1 MLRIALAAGAAVFA
15 ASFSQPAAAQSAKAL
30 VGTWAPVSAVITEP
44 GGGKT
49 EVFGPRPTGMLIFT
63 ADGQYAIVVRREELP
78 KLAANSRARGTAE
91 ENQAVVA
98 GSIAHYGR
106 YTVDP
111 KDGTVSFHI
120 QGSTYPNWDGVTQK
134 RPFTVK
140 GDQLTYKVPAPSV
153 SAGSGELVWRR
164 VKPQL

>member
-1 MLRIALAAGAAVFA
+1 MLRITILSSAVLLA
-15 ASFSQPAAAQSAKAL
+15 ASFSHPAAAQSAKAL
-30 VGTWAPVSAVITEP
+30 VGTWAPVSAVITDP

-49 EVFGPRPTGMLIFT
+49 EVFGPRPTGMLVFT
-63 ADGQYAIVVRREELP
+63 ADGQYAVVVRREELP
-78 KLAANSRARGTAE
+78 KFAANSRAKGTAE
-91 ENQAVVA
+91 ENRAVVA

-106 YTVDP
+106 YTVDA

-120 QGSTYPNWDGVTQK
+120 QGSTYPNWYGMTQK

-153 SAGSGELVWRR
+153 TSGSGELVWKR

>member
-1 MLRIALAAGAAVFA
+1 MLRIALVAGAAVLA
-15 ASFSQPAAAQSAKAL
+15 ASFSHPAAAQSAKAL
-30 VGTWAPVSAVITEP
+30 VGTWAPVSAVVTEAS
-44 GGGKT
+44 GAKT

-63 ADGQYAIVVRREELP
+63 ADGQYAVVVRRDELP
-78 KLAANSRARGTAE
+78 KFAANSRAKGTAE
-91 ENQAVVA
+91 ENRAVVT

-111 KDGTVSFHI
+111 REGTVSFHI
-120 QGSTYPNWDGVTQK
+120 QGSTYPNWDGMTQK

-153 SAGSGELVWRR
+153 TAGSGELVWKR

>member
-1 MLRIALAAGAAVFA
+1 MLRIATLSAAALLA

-30 VGTWAPVSAVITEP
+30 VGTWAPTSAIITQP
-44 GGGKT
+44 DGAKT
-49 EVFGPRPTGMLIFT
+49 EVFGPRPAGMLIFT
-63 ADGQYAIVVRREELP
+63 ADGQYTLVIRRGELP
-78 KLAANSRARGTAE
+78 KFAANSRAKGSAD

-106 YTVDP
+106 YTVDA
-111 KDGTVSFHI
+111 KDGTVAFHI
-120 QGSTYPNWDGVTQK
+120 QGSTYPNWDGQTQK

-140 GDQLTYKVPAPSV
+140 GDQFTYKVPAPSV
-153 SAGSGELVWRR
+153 SSGSAELVWKR